1 MDEVASLAD
10 VHHSE
15 GYDSVAL
22 CLPRALICFAC
33 VCLYTIWVKAGD
45 SIVYDESY
53 DYGGVNSMNGFVVLG
68 IE

>member
-33 VCLYTIWVKAGD
+33 VCLYAIWVKAGD

-53 DYGGVNSMNGFVVLG
+53 DYG
-68 IE
+68 